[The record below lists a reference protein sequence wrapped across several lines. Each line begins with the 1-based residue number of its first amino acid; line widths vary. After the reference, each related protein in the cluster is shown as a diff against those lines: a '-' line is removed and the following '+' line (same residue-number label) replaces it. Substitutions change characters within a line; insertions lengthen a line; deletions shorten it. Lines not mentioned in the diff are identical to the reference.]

1 MLNIKLIRLQPDMVK
16 EKISKRGDDTT
27 VVDTIL
33 ELDKKRRTIW
43 VKVEDLKAL
52 RNKKSE

>member
-33 ELDKKRRTIW
+33 ELDKKKKNNLSKSRRFKSI
-43 VKVEDLKAL
+43 
-52 RNKKSE
+52 KKQKK